1 MNPHLKEIGADVL
14 YHFGLD
20 RTMDLPG
27 TFGDVRVVCMG
38 GSNDRMQAF
47 AETLAREIP
56 EWNVRPQGLR
66 PFGTTERF
74 TLLKVGPVLSV
85 SHGMG
90 IGSLRIMIHEITKM
104 LHHAGAKDVEYIRI
118 GTCGGIGVDPGTVIL
133 TEEALNPKLEA
144 KDEITTLGRVHAYPT
159 TFDPTLT
166 RALFA
171 QRGDTPTVYGKT
183 IATNCFYEEQ
193 TRLDG
198 AVDPG
203 YTRQEQ
209 QVFLQHLYALGV
221 RSYEMEATALAG
233 FCNRAGIAAADASV
247 VIVNRLRGD
256 QVTSTHEELS
266 QMSSNAQTI
275 VLRYLRQKF
284 VWTTPLSLS
293 SATAPSQPQPSVQQ
307 RGRSSTAWSIP
318 STRISRKKVENETSS
333 S

>member
-20 RTMDLPG
+20 STMDLRG
-27 TFGDVRVVCMG
+27 LFGDVRIVCMG
-38 GSNDRMQAF
+38 GSSDRMQSF
-47 AETLAREIP
+47 AETLARDIP
-56 EWNVRPQGLR
+56 EWNVRPQELR

-90 IGSLRIMIHEITKM
+90 IGSLRIMLHEITKI
-104 LHHAGAKDVEYIRI
+104 LHHAGVKDVAYIRI

-144 KDEITTLGRVHAYPT
+144 SDEVITLGRVHAYPT
-159 TFDPTLT
+159 TFDPLLT
-166 RALFA
+166 HALYEH
-171 QRGDTPTVYGKT
+171 RECIPTVCGKT

-203 YTRQEQ
+203 YTWEEQ
-209 QVFLQHLYALGV
+209 QAFLQHLYALGV

-233 FCNRAGIAAADASV
+233 FCNRAGIPAADASV

-256 QVTSTHEELS
+256 QVTSTHEELGR
-266 QMSSNAQTI
+266 MSLNAQTI
-275 VLRYLRQKF
+275 VLRYLRQRF
-284 VWTTPLSLS
+284 VWNTRPSLS
-293 SATAPSQPQPSVQQ
+293 SVTARSRPQRSAKQ
-307 RGRSSTAWSIP
+307 RDRSFIT
-318 STRISRKKVENETSS
+318 
-333 S
+333 